1 MQYLFPREKICEKFL
16 KASDMSLFH
25 YFRISKPAAEK
36 VPAEEVDAAY
46 KRFRTRTFWGVTAAY
61 TLYYVCRMTLGVV
74 KQPLID
80 GGILSASQLGIIGSA
95 FYFVY
100 AVGKFTNG
108 FIADYCNIRRF
119 MAAGLGVSALINLIL
134 GILGLLHGPLG
145 IGSLAMMLA
154 FALLWGVNGW
164 MQSMGSPPGTISL
177 SRWFPLKTRGTM
189 YSIFS
194 STPQLG
200 KAVSMILTGF
210 IVAAAGWQWGFLAA
224 AAAGVAGTIISLV
237 FISDTPESRGL
248 PSVQELSGEPVR
260 ELDKKP
266 TRELQKWVFRHPGIW
281 VIAIST
287 AFLYITQHAVS
298 DWGVLFLQ
306 KQKTFSLES
315 ATQVIGIAEVF
326 GVAGNLMAGW
336 LSDRLFRGNRVR
348 PVMIAGILAVLS
360 LTGFLF
366 LGGGYWANIAFVAL
380 FSMAFSVVFCIVA
393 GLMALDFVPRKATGA
408 ALGIVGISSYAAAG
422 AQSIVSGFLIDGN
435 AADGL
440 YNFTPVSIFW
450 TVACLIAFVLPII
463 GWKYLRP
470 KE

>member
-1 MQYLFPREKICEKFL
+1 
-16 KASDMSLFH
+16 MSLYS
-25 YFRISKPAAEK
+25 YFRISKPAAQPLPEG
-36 VPAEEVDAAY
+36 EVDAAY
-46 KRFRTRTFWGVTAAY
+46 KRYRKRTFWGVTAAY

-80 GGILSASQLGIIGSA
+80 GGILSAGQLGLIGSA

-119 MAAGLGVSALINLIL
+119 MAAGLGISALINLVL
-134 GILGLLHGPLG
+134 GVLGLLCGPVG
-145 IGSLAMMLA
+145 ITSLVMMLS
-154 FALLWGVNGW
+154 FAILWGVNGW

-200 KAVSMILTGF
+200 KAVSMIVTGF
-210 IVAAAGWQWGFLAA
+210 IVAAVGWQWGFLAA
-224 AAAGVAGTIISLV
+224 AAAGVIGTLIALV

-248 PSVQELSGEPVR
+248 PSVQELSGEPLKT
-260 ELDKKP
+260 LDKKP
-266 TRELQKWVFRHPGIW
+266 TKELQKWVFRHPGIW

-306 KQKTFSLES
+306 KQKTFSLER

-326 GVAGNLMAGW
+326 GVIGNLLAGW
-336 LSDRLFRGNRVR
+336 LSDYVFRGSRVR
-348 PVMIAGILAVLS
+348 PVIISGVLAVLS
-360 LTGFLF
+360 LAGFLF
-366 LGGGYWANIAFVAL
+366 LGGSYWANIAFVAL

-422 AQSIVSGFLIDGN
+422 AQSIVSGFMIQGN
-435 AADGL
+435 AAGGL
-440 YNFTPVSIFW
+440 YNFKPVSVFW
-450 TVACLIAFVLPII
+450 IIACLIAFVLPVV

>member
-1 MQYLFPREKICEKFL
+1 
-16 KASDMSLFH
+16 MSLLSH
-25 YFRISKPAAEK
+25 FRISPPAAEK
-36 VPAEEVDAAY
+36 LPPGEVDAAY

-80 GGILSASQLGIIGSA
+80 GGILSAGQLGIIGSA

-108 FIADYCNIRRF
+108 FLADHCNIRRF
-119 MAAGLGVSALINLIL
+119 MAVGLGISALVNLVL
-134 GILGLLHGPLG
+134 GILGLLYGPLG
-145 IGSLAMMLA
+145 IASMVMLLS
-154 FALLWGVNGW
+154 FSILWGLNGW
-164 MQSMGSPPGTISL
+164 VQSMGSPPGTISL

-200 KAVSMILTGF
+200 KAVSMIVTGF
-210 IVAAAGWQWGFLAA
+210 IVAAVGWQWGFLSA
-224 AAAGVAGTIISLV
+224 AAAGVVGTVIALV

-248 PSVQELSGEPVR
+248 PSVQELSGEPLR

-266 TRELQKWVFRHPGIW
+266 VQDLQKWVFRHPGIW

-306 KQKTFSLES
+306 KQKAFSLEG

-336 LSDRLFRGNRVR
+336 LSDRVFRGNRVR
-348 PVMIAGILAVLS
+348 PVVISGVLAVLS
-360 LTGFLF
+360 LAGFLF
-366 LGGGYWANIAFVAL
+366 LGGSYWANVAFVAL

-422 AQSIVSGFLIDGN
+422 AQSLVSGFLIEGN
-435 AADGL
+435 VADGL
-440 YNFTPVSIFW
+440 YNFTPVSVFW
-450 TVACLIAFVLPII
+450 TAACLVAFVLPVI

>member
-1 MQYLFPREKICEKFL
+1 
-16 KASDMSLFH
+16 MSLLSH
-25 YFRISKPAAEK
+25 FRISPPAAEK
-36 VPAEEVDAAY
+36 LPPGEVDAAY
-46 KRFRTRTFWGVTAAY
+46 KRYRTRTFWGVTAAY

-80 GGILSASQLGIIGSA
+80 GGILSAGQLGIIGSA

-108 FIADYCNIRRF
+108 FLADHCNIRRF
-119 MAAGLGVSALINLIL
+119 MAVGLGISALVNLVL
-134 GILGLLHGPLG
+134 GILGLLYGPLG
-145 IGSLAMMLA
+145 IASMVMLLS
-154 FALLWGVNGW
+154 FSILWGLNGW
-164 MQSMGSPPGTISL
+164 VQSMGSPPGTISL

-200 KAVSMILTGF
+200 KAVSMIVTGF
-210 IVAAAGWQWGFLAA
+210 IVAAVGWQWGFLSA
-224 AAAGVAGTIISLV
+224 AAAGVVGTVIALV

-248 PSVQELSGEPVR
+248 PSVQELSGEPLR

-266 TRELQKWVFRHPGIW
+266 VQDLQKWVFRHPGIW

-306 KQKTFSLES
+306 KQKAFSLEG

-336 LSDRLFRGNRVR
+336 LSDRVFRGNRVR
-348 PVMIAGILAVLS
+348 PVVISGVLAVLS
-360 LTGFLF
+360 LAGFLF
-366 LGGGYWANIAFVAL
+366 LGGSYWANVAFVAL

-422 AQSIVSGFLIDGN
+422 AQSLVSGFLIEGN
-435 AADGL
+435 VADGL
-440 YNFTPVSIFW
+440 YNFTPVSVFW
-450 TVACLIAFVLPII
+450 TAACLVAFVLPVI

>member
-1 MQYLFPREKICEKFL
+1 
-16 KASDMSLFH
+16 MSL
-25 YFRISKPAAEK
+25 YTSFRISKPSAEK
-36 VPAEEVDAAY
+36 VPAAQVDATYRRLRA
-46 KRFRTRTFWGVTAAY
+46 RTFWGVTVAY

-80 GGILSASQLGIIGSA
+80 GGVLTAGQLGIIGSA

-100 AVGKFTNG
+100 AVGKFMNG

-119 MAAGLGVSALINLIL
+119 MALGIGISAAINLT
-134 GILGLLHGPLG
+134 LGLLGLLSGPLG
-145 IGSLAMMLA
+145 FGSVLMLA
-154 FALLWGVNGW
+154 FFSVLWGVNGW

-177 SRWFPLKTRGTM
+177 SRWFPLNQRGTR

-200 KAVSMILTGF
+200 KAVSMIMTGF

-224 AAAGVAGTIISLV
+224 AVAGFIGLAVSLV
-237 FISDTPESRGL
+237 FISDTPESEGL
-248 PSVQELSGEPVR
+248 PSVQELSGEELKP
-260 ELDKKP
+260 LDKKP

-306 KQKTFSLES
+306 KQKAFSLEG
-315 ATQVIGIAEVF
+315 ATQVIGLAEIF
-326 GVAGNLMAGW
+326 GVAGNLAAGW
-336 LSDRLFRGNRVR
+336 LSDVLFRGNRVR
-348 PVMIAGILAVLS
+348 PVVLAGIVAVVSLA
-360 LTGFLF
+360 GFLF
-366 LGGGYWANIAFVAL
+366 LDGGFGLNMAFVAL
-380 FSMAFSVVFCIVA
+380 FSCSFSVVFCIVA

-422 AQSIVSGFLIDGN
+422 LQSVASGLLIGGFE
-435 AADGL
+435 ADGL

-450 TVACLIAFVLPII
+450 IAACFLAFSLPVV
-463 GWKYLRP
+463 GWKYLR
-470 KE
+470 K

>member
-1 MQYLFPREKICEKFL
+1 
-16 KASDMSLFH
+16 MSLFS
-25 YFRISKPAAEK
+25 YFRISKPAAKPLPEG
-36 VPAEEVDAAY
+36 EVDAAY
-46 KRFRTRTFWGVTAAY
+46 KRLRARTFWGVTVAY
-61 TLYYVCRMTLGVV
+61 TLYYVCRGTLGVV

-80 GGILSASQLGIIGSA
+80 GGVLTAGQLGIIGSA

-119 MAAGLGVSALINLIL
+119 MAVGIGISAAINLIL
-134 GILGLLHGPLG
+134 GVLGLLATPVGMA
-145 IGSLAMMLA
+145 SLLI
-154 FALLWGVNGW
+154 FAVFLLLWGANGW

-177 SRWFPLKTRGTM
+177 SRWFPLTQRGTR

-200 KAVSMILTGF
+200 KSVSMVMTGF

-224 AAAGVAGTIISLV
+224 AVAGVIGLVVSLV
-237 FISDTPESRGL
+237 FISDTPESEGL
-248 PSVQELSGEPVR
+248 PSVQELSGEPLQ
-260 ELDKKP
+260 EMDKKP

-306 KQKTFSLES
+306 KQKAFSLSS
-315 ATQVIGIAEVF
+315 AAQIIGYAEAF
-326 GVAGNLMAGW
+326 GITGNLIAGW
-336 LSDRLFRGNRVR
+336 LSDVVFRGNRVR
-348 PVMIAGILAVLS
+348 PVVLAGILAVAS
-360 LTGFLF
+360 LFSFLF
-366 LGGGYWANIAFVAL
+366 LGGGFALNMAFVAV
-380 FSMAFSVVFCIVA
+380 FSFSFSIVFCIVA

-422 AQSIVSGFLIDGN
+422 LQSMVSGFLIGGFS
-435 AADGL
+435 ADGF
-440 YNFTPVSIFW
+440 YNFYPVSVFW
-450 TVACLIAFVLPII
+450 IVACLLAFVLPVI
-463 GWKYLRP
+463 GWKYLKR
-470 KE
+470 

>member
-1 MQYLFPREKICEKFL
+1 
-16 KASDMSLFH
+16 MSLFS
-25 YFRISKPAAEK
+25 YFRISKASARK
-36 VPAEEVDAAY
+36 VPEGEVDAAY
-46 KRFRTRTFWGVTAAY
+46 KRLRERTFWGVTVAY
-61 TLYYVCRMTLGVV
+61 TLYYVCRGTLGVV

-80 GGILSASQLGIIGSA
+80 GGVLTAGQLGIIGSA

-100 AVGKFTNG
+100 AIGKFTNG

-119 MAAGLGVSALINLIL
+119 MAVGIGVSAAINLIL
-134 GILGLLHGPLG
+134 GLMGLLGTPAG
-145 IGSLAMMLA
+145 MASLLI
-154 FALLWGVNGW
+154 FAVFLVLWGVNGW

-177 SRWFPLKTRGTM
+177 SRWFPLTQRGTR

-200 KAVSMILTGF
+200 KSVSMVMTGF

-224 AAAGVAGTIISLV
+224 AVAGLMGLAVSVI
-237 FISDTPESRGL
+237 FISDTPESEGL

-260 ELDKKP
+260 EMDKKP

-306 KQKTFSLES
+306 KQKAFSLPQ
-315 ATQVIGIAEVF
+315 AAQIIGYAEAF
-326 GVAGNLMAGW
+326 GITGNLIAGW
-336 LSDRLFRGNRVR
+336 LSDRVFRGNRVR
-348 PVMIAGILAVLS
+348 PVVLAGILAVAS
-360 LTGFLF
+360 LFGFLF
-366 LGGGYWANIAFVAL
+366 LDGGFALNMAFVAV
-380 FSMAFSVVFCIVA
+380 FSFSFSIVFCIVA

-422 AQSIVSGFLIDGN
+422 LQSVVSGFLIDGF
-435 AADGL
+435 AAEGL
-440 YNFTPVSIFW
+440 YNFRPVSIFW
-450 TVACLIAFVLPII
+450 IIACLLAFVLPVV
-463 GWKYLRP
+463 GWKYLR
-470 KE
+470 K